1 MPKPSILLSLLDKGR
16 LEKVLRILRKQS
28 PRLDEEDYAHIT
40 QLSSRLSRIN
50 KERIDGT
57 IGADDYN
64 LEWNRISLSLIDLV
78 QNGDTGFYES
88 LVIEERQKNNGIIK
102 FTVYLFLCII
112 PFSMRFFLPSDTKF
126 VHHEPI
132 IQDNIIRF
140 NYFQVNAKDNS
151 KESDFEF
158 WIKEEAR
165 EKFSIIN
172 PAPVSFIPDE
182 LKLPGRSTLGTIPED
197 ALHTVEMEFN
207 LTSIKVFGWIIKI
220 ESKTN
225 ESITKND
232 FHFELKTNDA
242 GAPYSRQI
250 QLVDYLA
257 IYPFTLPAGI
267 VLLGII
273 LYMIIQSLIKK

>member
-1 MPKPSILLSLLDKGR
+1 MPKLNILLSLIDKGR
-16 LEKVLRILRKQS
+16 LEKVLSILRKQS
-28 PRLDEEDYAHIT
+28 ARLDEEDYAHIT

-50 KERIDGT
+50 EEKIDGT

-64 LEWNRISLSLIDLV
+64 LEWNRISLSLINLI
-78 QNGDTGFYES
+78 QKGDASLYES
-88 LVIEERQKNNGIIK
+88 LVIEERRKNNRIIK
-102 FTVYLFLCII
+102 YIVYLFLCII
-112 PFSMRFFLPSDTKF
+112 PFIVRFFLPSDAIF
-126 VHHEPI
+126 VHYEPT
-132 IQDNIIRF
+132 IQNNIIEF
-140 NYFQVNAKDNS
+140 NYFQFNAKDNN
-151 KESDFEF
+151 KESDFVF

-172 PAPVSFIPDE
+172 PAPVSFMPDE
-182 LKLPGRSTLGTIPED
+182 LKFPERSTLGTIPED

-257 IYPFTLPAGI
+257 IYPFSLPAGI
-267 VLLGII
+267 VLLGMI
-273 LYMIIQSLIKK
+273 LYAIIQSLIKK